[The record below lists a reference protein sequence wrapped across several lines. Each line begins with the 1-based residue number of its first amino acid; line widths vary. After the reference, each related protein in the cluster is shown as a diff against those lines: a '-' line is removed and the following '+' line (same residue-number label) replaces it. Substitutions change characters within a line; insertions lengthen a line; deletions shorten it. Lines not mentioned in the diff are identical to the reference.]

1 MGRSE
6 PSAPDGVTSLVPTAL
21 RACVSTALR
30 ACVSTAL
37 RARVPAAL
45 PARVPTALSARLAT
59 AATMTA
65 AAPLRERRHGT
76 HQRDDEHPNDP
87 IHVGLRIQVRARVK
101 PSD

>member
-1 MGRSE
+1 MRRSE

-30 ACVSTAL
+30 A
-37 RARVPAAL
+37 RVPTAL

-59 AATMTA
+59 AATVTA